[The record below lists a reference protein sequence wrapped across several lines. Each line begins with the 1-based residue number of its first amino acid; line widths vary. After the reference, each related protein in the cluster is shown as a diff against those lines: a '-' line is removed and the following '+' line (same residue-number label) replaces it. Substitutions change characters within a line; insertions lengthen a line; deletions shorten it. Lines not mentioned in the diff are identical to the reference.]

1 MTGHPAIDQFLD
13 RIRSEGR
20 SSPSGQHWQR
30 FWNWL
35 AERAPTGAVKPPVP
49 LILAAAGE
57 SDAVKHSRLG
67 AQLVFAHEHGL
78 AAEAIDWLASL
89 APDHWN
95 RGSAA
100 TWHRSNHAWD

>member
-1 MTGHPAIDQFLD
+1 MNHPAIDRFLD
-13 RIRSEGR
+13 KIRSEGR
-20 SSPSGQHWQR
+20 SSPAGQHWHR

-35 AERAPTGAVKPPVP
+35 VDHAPAGAGRPPAP

-57 SDAVKHSRLG
+57 SDAVKHDRLR
-67 AQLVFAHEHGL
+67 AQLIFAHDHGC
-78 AAEAIDWLASL
+78 AEQAIDWLTAL

-100 TWHRSNHAWD
+100 SWHRSNHAWD